1 MYKVTNNRKIAS
13 TDDGVKDNDQ
23 DEQLTVKTV
32 TNFLPHC
39 KLLEVLHTL
48 ELQQFCEKT
57 KRKKTNETLTCKQK

>member
-1 MYKVTNNRKIAS
+1 MYKVTKNKKIAS
-13 TDDGVKDNDQ
+13 TDDSVEDDDQ
-23 DEQLTVKTV
+23 DEPLTVKTV

-57 KRKKTNETLTCKQK
+57 KRKK